1 MGKLWKIVFALLT
14 IVSLVAAQSS
24 SKYYARYYYVIQ
36 LYIFH
41 TGISKIDVEE
51 GSIPVYEMYDR
62 KYNDMTF
69 GGHVKL
75 KLKVFKHLQ
84 KKVS

>member
-1 MGKLWKIVFALLT
+1 M
-14 IVSLVAAQSS
+14 
-24 SKYYARYYYVIQ
+24 
-36 LYIFH
+36 
-41 TGISKIDVEE
+41 EE

-75 KLKVFKHLQ
+75 KLKVFEHLP

>member
-1 MGKLWKIVFALLT
+1 MGYIDTWWLSLLF
-14 IVSLVAAQSS
+14 IEISD
-24 SKYYARYYYVIQ
+24 IQ
-36 LYIFH
+36 
-41 TGISKIDVEE
+41 VED

-75 KLKVFKHLQ
+75 KLQVFKILP
-84 KKVS
+84 KKF